1 MKFETIL
8 DATIAASIATTP
20 YWYGNLD
27 DEKAQKHNHR
37 KGRQCDAFRARLE
50 RMYKLKGATSLERAM
65 GRACDELGLD
75 YIFIDEIVSDPLPRG

>member
-37 KGRQCDAFRARLE
+37 KGRQCAAFRARLVKMYEELNYKKNWYRME
-50 RMYKLKGATSLERAM
+50 R
-65 GRACDELGLD
+65 
-75 YIFIDEIVSDPLPRG
+75 DPLPRG

>member
-27 DEKAQKHNHR
+27 DKKAQKHNHR
-37 KGRQCDAFRARLE
+37 KGRQCAAFRARLVK
-50 RMYKLKGATSLERAM
+50 MYNSMVKDKQMFEDLWK
-65 GRACDELGLD
+65 D
-75 YIFIDEIVSDPLPRG
+75 YDD

>member
-8 DATIAASIATTP
+8 SAF
-20 YWYGNLD
+20 
-27 DEKAQKHNHR
+27 EKATVRRSLFWKDYD
-37 KGRQCDAFRARLE
+37 KSYRQRDAFRARLE
-50 RMYKLKGATSLERAM
+50 EMYKLKGATSLERAM